1 MRKYLVNVNGT
12 SYEVMVEEINGAIPA
27 APVAAAPV
35 APAAPVISA
44 PAAPVAAPAVPA
56 APVSAACGET
66 ISAPMPGTILS
77 VSVKQ
82 GDTVKKGQV
91 LMVLEAMKM
100 ENEIVSPKDGVIAS
114 VSVCAGTSVNTGVA
128 LCVIG

>member
-27 APVAAAPV
+27 APVVAAPA
-35 APAAPVISA
+35 APAAPVVSA
-44 PAAPVAAPAVPA
+44 PAAPVAAPA
-56 APVSAACGET
+56 PVSAAAGET
-66 ISAPMPGTILS
+66 ISSPMPGTILS

-100 ENEIVSPKDGVIAS
+100 ENEIVSPKNGVI
-114 VSVCAGTSVNTGVA
+114 VSVGVSAGASVNTGVA

>member
-35 APAAPVISA
+35 APAAPVVSA
-44 PAAPVAAPAVPA
+44 PAAPVAVPA

-66 ISAPMPGTILS
+66 ISAPSPVPYSPYALS
-77 VSVKQ
+77 RA
-82 GDTVKKGQV
+82 TRKKGLV
-91 LMVLEAMKM
+91 IMVLEA
-100 ENEIVSPKDGVIAS
+100 
-114 VSVCAGTSVNTGVA
+114 
-128 LCVIG
+128 

>member
-27 APVAAAPV
+27 APMAAAPA
-35 APAAPVISA
+35 APAAPVVS
-44 PAAPVAAPAVPA
+44 APVAVPA
-56 APVSAACGET
+56 SGET
-66 ISAPMPGTILS
+66 ISSPMPGTILS

-100 ENEIVSPKDGVIAS
+100 ENEIVSPKNGVVLS
-114 VSVCAGTSVNTGVA
+114 VGVSAGASVNTGVA

>member
-35 APAAPVISA
+35 APAAPVVSA
-44 PAAPVAAPAVPA
+44 PAAPVAVPA

-100 ENEIVSPKDGVIAS
+100 ENEIVSPKDGVIVS

>member
-27 APVAAAPV
+27 APVAAAPA
-35 APAAPVISA
+35 APAAPVVSA
-44 PAAPVAAPAVPA
+44 PAAPVAVPA
-56 APVSAACGET
+56 APVSAATGET
-66 ISAPMPGTILS
+66 ISSPMPGTILS

-100 ENEIVSPKDGVIAS
+100 ENEIVSPKSGVV
-114 VSVCAGTSVNTGVA
+114 VSVGVSAGASVNTGVA
-128 LCVIG
+128 PCVIG